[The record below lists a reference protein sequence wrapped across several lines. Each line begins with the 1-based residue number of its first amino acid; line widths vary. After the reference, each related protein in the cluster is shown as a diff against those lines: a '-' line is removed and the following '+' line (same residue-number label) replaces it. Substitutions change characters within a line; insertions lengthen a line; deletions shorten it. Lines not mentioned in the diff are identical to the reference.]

1 MVFQTEGSQLTS
13 WMIFCS
19 SLFSLSSCLDF
30 SSSLLLVDEPVFMVS
45 WASDCHSPRV
55 IRRRIYETCTCS
67 FYYKKVR
74 FWAASVIQGLLA
86 EWEQSRAARP
96 VLPESYIH
104 LSNVGVIFW
113 YPRSFWQHNVWQKT
127 LPGDRGQQTCWRLW
141 ADIDADTAG
150 QGQFTGHCGTC
161 HTSPGDSPDERQF
174 IIPDAYT
181 AAVICR
187 EETVWGGQSSA
198 LPWGQTGP
206 QGWCRPRRRWPRR
219 RRQRRRPAERTGS
232 WSLELWS
239 YTAPGETVERLQRG
253 WKSKMLIL
261 SV

>member
-96 VLPESYIH
+96 VLPESYIQ

-187 EETVWGGQSSA
+187 EEDSPPLYLGDKQDHKGDVDREDDGQGGEGKGGV
-198 LPWGQTGP
+198 LLRGQDHGH
-206 QGWCRPRRRWPRR
+206 
-219 RRQRRRPAERTGS
+219 
-232 WSLELWS
+232 WSCDHTQHLGKQWKGCKE
-239 YTAPGETVERLQRG
+239 VESQ
-253 WKSKMLIL
+253 KCSF
-261 SV
+261 